1 MGRQE
6 HEISR
11 AQIACSRIVFKSQPC
26 CSAQDHYPFVGVL
39 IVPIPVGRCLAV
51 GDNPFDPQ
59 AITGQQGIEDLT
71 GFARRQVV
79 EQLSE
84 FERITDHPG

>member
-6 HEISR
+6 HEISG
-11 AQIACSRIVFKSQPC
+11 AQIACSRIVFKSQPRLPFEN
-26 CSAQDHYPFVGVL
+26 DHPFILIL
-39 IVPIPVGRCLAV
+39 IVPFIVGRCLSV

-71 GFARRQVV
+71 GFGRRQVV